1 MISGMAQSATSQ
13 TEAEC
18 SVEHDVDYWEGDI
31 VIDSEHSPACWRR
44 RCLNKH
50 PCHCLLPLLE
60 CLAKVL
66 LREACT
72 VPQFCRQVDT
82 VVAAATEQE
91 CCNACASF
99 EGCGAW

>member
-60 CLAKVL
+60 CLAKVM

-72 VPQFCRQVDT
+72 VPQFCRQVRGHRG
-82 VVAAATEQE
+82 
-91 CCNACASF
+91 CCCHRAGVLQCL
-99 EGCGAW
+99 CVI